1 MKILNAHTSQNWETI
16 PVILNGFLIT
26 LPVFPLRARGQGRD
40 TKPTA
45 AFWGDP
51 DNLDKLWFVVSV
63 GYNGEASNF
72 VPYAFIDP
80 KSVSGAKAIED
91 LYNAELQAYNELS
104 CEKEAKQLS
113 DELEKLRIK
122 YKKLSHS

>member
-1 MKILNAHTSQNWETI
+1 M
-16 PVILNGFLIT
+16 LNGFLLT
-26 LPVFPLRARGQGRD
+26 LPVFPLRARGQESSA
-40 TKPTA
+40 KPTA

-51 DNLDKLWFVVSV
+51 DNLDKLWFVVRI

-80 KSVSGAKAIED
+80 KSKAGAKDIED
-91 LYNAELQAYNELS
+91 MYEAEIRAYNELP
-104 CEKEAKQLS
+104 CEKEARELR